1 MGKLYYGIGQYEK
14 SLQEFREVIRFEPE
28 DTASYRYTT
37 TILVYL
43 NRFSEVRNELEEARA
58 KEWRPL
64 DLHLVSYRLAFLQ
77 DDAAGMS
84 REIAW
89 AADTPFAGWFLNLD
103 AETASYFG
111 KFGKSRELSRRAMQS
126 SKQNG
131 DSEGAWRV
139 VAERILRE
147 VLVGNIEEGRRAGA
161 AFEDYASSR
170 QKELALALAFAG
182 ETTKPRSFAE
192 ETEKKEFRATRDL
205 LLTAIQA
212 QVRLNE
218 KNSAKAVE
226 LLASIEPYKLVN
238 RPVAYAIFIRAYA
251 NLAAPHIDAAKADFQ
266 EILDHR
272 GTVGNSL
279 VGALAHV
286 GLARACVV
294 QGDTAGA
301 KRAYEVFLTLWKDAD
316 PDIPILKEAKAEY
329 AKLK

>member
-1 MGKLYYGIGQYEK
+1 MQKQH
-14 SLQEFREVIRFEPE
+14 P
-28 DTASYRYTT
+28 
-37 TILVYL
+37 
-43 NRFSEVRNELEEARA
+43 N
-58 KEWRPL
+58 
-64 DLHLVSYRLAFLQ
+64 
-77 DDAAGMS
+77 
-84 REIAW
+84 
-89 AADTPFAGWFLNLD
+89 
-103 AETASYFG
+103 FG

-161 AFEDYASSR
+161 AFEDYASSS